1 MITVFEM
8 NSPLHTNNE
17 TGEMSSHSISFIIP
31 VYNEAAN
38 IRNAIQSVMAEFP
51 KICPDFEIIVVESGS
66 TDNSLQI
73 IQEEAEKNENIVV
86 VHQERKEGMGSALRE
101 GYRLCTKEWVCH
113 LEADLPF
120 DFNDI
125 AIASQYF
132 DHYDFIRGYR
142 TGNDGRSS
150 SWYYS
155 KNLLKIIVRLAFHH
169 GYNFLVY
176 RLFNVD
182 IHDINFS
189 FKLIRSAFVK
199 RLDLRT
205 NGWFIDTELVLELK
219 KAQARCKEIPIKY
232 CVRCGGHSSVTAV
245 SPFPIIK
252 DVLKYR
258 FTRWKAKEEKR
269 TLDHRHRTRERVRE
283 EKSEV

>member
-1 MITVFEM
+1 
-8 NSPLHTNNE
+8 
-17 TGEMSSHSISFIIP
+17 MSSDSISFIIP

-51 KICPDFEIIVVESGS
+51 KIFPDFEIIVVESGS
-66 TDNSLQI
+66 TDNSLRI

-101 GYRLCTKEWVCH
+101 GYRLCTKEWICH

-120 DFNDI
+120 DFNDV

-132 DHYDFIRGYR
+132 DHYDFVRGYR
-142 TGNDGRSS
+142 TGKDGRSS
-150 SWYYS
+150 SWFYS
-155 KNLLKIIVRLAFHH
+155 KNLLKTIVRMAFHH
-169 GYNFLVY
+169 GYNFLIY

-189 FKLIRSAFVK
+189 FKLTRNVFIK
-199 RLDLRT
+199 KLDLRT

-219 KAQARCKEIPIKY
+219 KAGARCKEIPVKY
-232 CVRCGGHSSVTAV
+232 SVRNGGHSSVTAV
-245 SPFPIIK
+245 SPLPMIK
-252 DVLKYR
+252 DALKYR
-258 FTRWKAKEEKR
+258 LARWKSGKGKMKQI
-269 TLDHRHRTRERVRE
+269 LDHRL
-283 EKSEV
+283 